1 MCHIH
6 SVKQQSNLYLLT
18 KNTKQK
24 HQFFYEYPI
33 FVGIQTYLPRK
44 FIQYCNFTAHFVHSN
59 IGLSM
64 LSPYYIAVDSTPN
77 RDVSKRSKKSKQ
89 NARSKWDNPGFLQC
103 TWHWSSVGNAFY
115 VCDFDHLHVFIINYS
130 STVKSNFEAFVD
142 RLAVRQR
149 QK

>member
-1 MCHIH
+1 MCHIR

-33 FVGIQTYLPRK
+33 FVGIQTYIPRK
-44 FIQYCNFTAHFVHSN
+44 CIQYCNFTAHFVHTN

-64 LSPYYIAVDSTPN
+64 LFPYYIAVDSTPN

-89 NARSKWDNPGFLQC
+89 NARSKWDAPRVVSKYFSRFLLL
-103 TWHWSSVGNAFY
+103 SSKSFVVSICNKR
-115 VCDFDHLHVFIINYS
+115 INTASFFPLTNDSEMSYGG
-130 STVKSNFEAFVD
+130 
-142 RLAVRQR
+142 
-149 QK
+149 